1 MRLYA
6 LVLMA
11 DFLELSAATH
21 IRPGNGG
28 NEPAIVT
35 CNFFCGYICMFTYQ

>member
-6 LVLMA
+6 VVLMA

-21 IRPGNGG
+21 IRPGNGS
-28 NEPAIVT
+28 NEPRLSHVT
-35 CNFFCGYICMFTYQ
+35 FFFDILFTYQ